1 MTYFAFLAIFV
12 GIPTAILSLITIVD
26 YMRGKWMPSGF
37 TAFKPITV
45 IIALMIIAFVYT
57 TPWDN
62 YLVATRVWY
71 YNPDLVTGIIFW
83 YVPLEEYVFF
93 LVLPVLAG
101 LFTILLMRYLP
112 MNTSPFKPSDGL
124 RFRKWF
130 TAVMF
135 ILWVAS
141 VFVFIASA
149 TTTIWDPLK
158 YLSITM
164 SWFMIPIMIQTAF
177 GGDILLRH
185 WRVVLSS
192 IVIIGGYLSWADS
205 LAILAST
212 WTIAPNFS
220 LPILIGGVL
229 PFEEAFF
236 FFMVTTLC
244 VMGLVLVLAHESQER
259 AIAWVKT
266 LERYQ
271 ALRPLSAR
279 LVNILNPEKSV
290 QS

>member
-1 MTYFAFLAIFV
+1 
-12 GIPTAILSLITIVD
+12 
-26 YMRGKWMPSGF
+26 
-37 TAFKPITV
+37 
-45 IIALMIIAFVYT
+45 
-57 TPWDN
+57 
-62 YLVATRVWY
+62 
-71 YNPDLVTGIIFW
+71 
-83 YVPLEEYVFF
+83 
-93 LVLPVLAG
+93 
-101 LFTILLMRYLP
+101 
-112 MNTSPFKPSDGL
+112 
-124 RFRKWF
+124 
-130 TAVMF
+130 
-135 ILWVAS
+135 
-141 VFVFIASA
+141 
-149 TTTIWDPLK
+149 
-158 YLSITM
+158 
-164 SWFMIPIMIQTAF
+164 
-177 GGDILLRH
+177 
-185 WRVVLSS
+185 VLSS
-192 IVIIGGYLSWADS
+192 IMIIGGYLSWADS